1 MKKFWE
7 FKNTAGGNAE
17 LLLYGEISETS
28 WYGDEITPKAFAEDL
43 RTIGGRPLTVRV
55 NSPGGDVFAA
65 HSIYNQLKAYPGHVT
80 IHIDGLAA
88 SAATIVTCA
97 GDSVI
102 MAHNALFMIHNPS
115 TLAMGDAADM
125 RRAAELLDTVRRTI
139 ISVYQKRTG
148 DRLSE
153 EELIDMMESET
164 WMEAED
170 ARAHGFV
177 DRVSDDTAVKNR
189 IVDGVLFAGGVSCRM
204 DQFKHA
210 DRIVALL
217 CKKENEV
224 KAMDQ
229 HEVVE
234 KIKNLLGMGE
244 SKETVAAQAAESS
257 EQAER
262 LRMLALDE
270 LDDRKSAAVTKMIA
284 IAKENG
290 STADQIRPYIDAVRE
305 ETPDMKVI
313 DAIKALIRDNLE
325 SGAEGITAST
335 PPQDEAEKKR
345 AAIDEVA
352 AIANK
357 KRG

>member
-7 FKNTAGGNAE
+7 FKNAAEGNAE

-43 RTIGGRPLTVRV
+43 RALGGRPLTVRV

-65 HSIYNQLKAYPGHVT
+65 HSIYNNLKAYPGYVT

-102 MAHNALFMIHNPS
+102 MAHNALFMIHNPA

-125 RRAAELLDTVRRTI
+125 RRAAELLDTVRGTI

-153 EELIDMMESET
+153 EELIGMMEAET
-164 WMEAED
+164 WMGAED
-170 ARAHGFV
+170 ARAYGFV
-177 DRVSDDTAVKNR
+177 DRVTGGAAVKSR
-189 IVDGVLFAGGVSCRM
+189 IVDGVLFTGGVSCRM

-210 DRIVALL
+210 DRIAALL
-217 CKKENEV
+217 SSKEDEV
-224 KAMDQ
+224 KVMDQ
-229 HEVVE
+229 NDVIE

-244 SKETVAAQAAESS
+244 SKETAAAQAAERS

-262 LRMLALDE
+262 RRMIALDE
-270 LDDRKSAAVTKMIA
+270 LDDGKSAAVTKMIA
-284 IAKENG
+284 VAKENG
-290 STADQIRPYIDAVRE
+290 STAEQIQPYIDAVRE
-305 ETPDMKVI
+305 ETQDANVI
-313 DAIKALIRDNLE
+313 DAIKALIRDNLT
-325 SGAEGITAST
+325 SGAQRVTAST